1 MESELISA
9 LIGGGAA
16 LLVAVL
22 AWAGQ
27 RGSSATAALPEL
39 IAETREL
46 RTEVR
51 SLESRIDGLETALGD
66 AEGLAS
72 EALSYIERVLI
83 WLVDKHPGADHPP
96 LPARLQER
104 IKWQGLA
111 VDPHRAP

>member
-16 LLVAVL
+16 LLVAIL

-27 RGSSATAALPEL
+27 RGTSATAALPEL

-51 SLESRIDGLETALGD
+51 GLEGRIADLEASLSD

-72 EALSYIERVLI
+72 EALAYIERVLI
-83 WLVDKHPGADHPP
+83 WLVDQHPGADHPP
-96 LPARLQER
+96 VPARLQER
-104 IKWQGLA
+104 IKWQG
-111 VDPHRAP
+111 R